1 MRFSKQSIERTAVGH
16 SGFALAIIIALV
28 CRASLVSASAI
39 TAPAGEASMKNEV
52 PQPILESIT
61 KEVAAVAKVGREQ
74 LVIVR
79 AESVVWNDG
88 SLGCPE
94 PGMMYTQML
103 VNGYWIVIEAA
114 GKQYDFRV
122 GRGGSFRLCPPGKA
136 MRRHSSAQTNFR
148 ARGFG
153 GIKGLPSTFAMDSS
167 KSSSNRR
174 RLAPAQQLGEGVYT
188 NCLTL

>member
-1 MRFSKQSIERTAVGH
+1 M
-16 SGFALAIIIALV
+16 
-28 CRASLVSASAI
+28 
-39 TAPAGEASMKNEV
+39 
-52 PQPILESIT
+52 
-61 KEVAAVAKVGREQ
+61 AKVDREQ

-79 AESVVWNDG
+79 AESVVCNDG
-88 SLGCPE
+88 SLGCLE
-94 PGMMYTQML
+94 PGTMYTQAL
-103 VNGYWIVIEAA
+103 ANGYWTVIAAA

-167 KSSSNRR
+167 KSSPSRR
-174 RLAPAQQLGEGVYT
+174 RLAIAQQLGKGFFYT
-188 NCLTL
+188 KCLTL

>member
-94 PGMMYTQML
+94 PGMMYTQAL
-103 VNGYWIVIEAA
+103 GNGYWLVIDAA
-114 GKQYDFRV
+114 GQTYDFRV
-122 GRGGSFRLCPPGKA
+122 DRSGRFRLCPPG
-136 MRRHSSAQTNFR
+136 Q
-148 ARGFG
+148 GQP
-153 GIKGLPSTFAMDSS
+153 PSQ
-167 KSSSNRR
+167 
-174 RLAPAQQLGEGVYT
+174 PAAK
-188 NCLTL
+188 